1 MVGGCRAAVG
11 QPAVSAPARP
21 GSGKTDYYRRAAG
34 LYGCHALAAFRRQS
48 DAYSGGA
55 AGGGHYWR
63 SGGDRDG
70 TEPDGTRHSR
80 PADRA
85 LPSRPAAGLPAPDG
99 DLVWHRR
106 DVKDLADIPGDICAG
121 SHVGPGWRKECAAGT
136 HTCGAVARRQPRA
149 DTAVRHFT
157 RRAAGD
163 TDRAAHRPWGGL
175 VYAGGGRADSRHA
188 RPWVYGAVGG
198 RVPGD

>member
-1 MVGGCRAAVG
+1 
-11 QPAVSAPARP
+11 
-21 GSGKTDYYRRAAG
+21 
-34 LYGCHALAAFRRQS
+34 
-48 DAYSGGA
+48 
-55 AGGGHYWR
+55 
-63 SGGDRDG
+63 
-70 TEPDGTRHSR
+70 
-80 PADRA
+80 
-85 LPSRPAAGLPAPDG
+85 PSRPAAGLPAPAG

-106 DVKDLADIPGDICAG
+106 DVKDLTDIPGDICAG